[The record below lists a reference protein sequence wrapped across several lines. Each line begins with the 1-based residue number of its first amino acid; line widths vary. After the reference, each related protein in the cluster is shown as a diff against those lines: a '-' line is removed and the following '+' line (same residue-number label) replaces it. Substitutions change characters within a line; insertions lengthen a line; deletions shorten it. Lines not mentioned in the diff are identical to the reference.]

1 MNADRA
7 WTAAGFVAI
16 GVLAAAAVL
25 GDQPETDNSVDSLL
39 GADATAAASY
49 RAFRRTFGAD
59 ELTLV
64 SISGGPLPVL
74 LEHVK
79 RVHRIF
85 EQHDELTLVVT
96 ASTAFPDAVS
106 ALADPELGGQASL
119 PGARA
124 ALQGPLNSALG
135 LLDLDGP
142 RARLVAAS
150 EPGRAPTGLFDDLET
165 ARTEAEDAG
174 LEFRLAGTAP
184 LNAAIDRAGRRIETR
199 ALPGVVGLAALL
211 LGLLIRRVRVTVIL
225 LAAIGLVIFGVDAIY
240 AALGGT
246 TNVLVVIHR
255 PVALVLI
262 LASCVHLVESWRS
275 RPGEPENAARIKGPA
290 IRLALL
296 TTATGFAS
304 LAVSP
309 LPPIRNFGIL
319 SAVCL
324 LVAMPIVLG
333 GLPRVFGLARPPRG
347 GEDLPTARLA
357 RAAARVGV
365 RHRRLVLGL
374 ALAFVGGGVAAGVT
388 VPVDTH
394 AIHYFAPDSE
404 IRRDHEAIQASGLG
418 LQSLEVLLEFSK
430 PWRPQPEPIESLDA
444 FARAVVAL
452 EGVTTRFD
460 PSVVLLEAGYRVA
473 GRAVPPDPLTLDEVW
488 TDDSP
493 WKRATVARE
502 ARLLRAAFLIET
514 LDADR
519 MDALETRIVELAG
532 EHLDLP
538 ADRVAVTGNYRL
550 LLEAQRALLRTLLWS
565 LALTAVVMQVVLA
578 LALRSVRLGFAAM
591 LPNLVPVASIFIAMV
606 ALDIPLDVGTCMVA
620 SLSLAIAVDD
630 TLHFCLAYLRQG
642 LDRAARKTGR
652 AILVTSVVM
661 SVGFAVLIPS
671 EFRPTSAF
679 GLLSVIALGAAL
691 FGDLVVLPGL
701 LKSLEARRG
710 APRPAGR

>member
-1 MNADRA
+1 VDGPRA
-7 WTAAGFVAI
+7 WTAAGVAAL

-25 GDQPETDNSVDSLL
+25 GDPPKTDNSVDSLL
-39 GADATAAASY
+39 GADATRAASY
-49 RAFRRTFGAD
+49 RTFRRTFGAD

-64 SISGGPLPVL
+64 SLAGEPLPVL
-74 LEHVK
+74 LEHVQ
-79 RVHRIF
+79 RIHRLF
-85 EQHDELTLVVT
+85 EAHDELTLVVT
-96 ASTAFPDAVS
+96 ASTAFPGAVA
-106 ALADPELGGQASL
+106 ALSDPDLGGPDAL
-119 PGARA
+119 PGARS
-124 ALQGPLNSALG
+124 ALRGPLNSALG
-135 LLDLDGP
+135 LLDLDVP

-150 EPGRAPTGLFDDLET
+150 EPGRPPTGLFEDLEV
-165 ARTEAEDAG
+165 ARAEAERAG
-174 LEFRLAGTAP
+174 LEVRVAGTAP
-184 LNAAIDRAGRRIETR
+184 LNAAIDRAGRRIESR

-211 LGLLIRRVRVTVIL
+211 LLALIRRIRVVVIS
-225 LAAIGLVIFGVDAIY
+225 LATIGLVIFGVDAIF

-246 TNVLVVIHR
+246 NNVLVVIHR

-275 RPGEPENAARIKGPA
+275 QPGRPARAARVKGPA

-324 LVAMPIVLG
+324 LVAVPIVLG
-333 GLPRVFGLARPPRG
+333 ALPRAFALARPPRSDA
-347 GEDLPTARLA
+347 DLPTARLA
-357 RAAARVGV
+357 GGAARFGA
-365 RHRRLVLGL
+365 RHRRLVL
-374 ALAFVGGGVAAGVT
+374 ALASVVVVGGGLAGVA

-404 IRRDHEAIQASGLG
+404 IRRDHEAIEASGLG
-418 LQSLEVLLEFSK
+418 LQSLEVLLEFSE
-430 PWRPQPEPIESLDA
+430 PWRPEPEPVEALDA
-444 FARAVVAL
+444 FARDVVAL

-460 PSVVLLEAGYRVA
+460 PSLLLLEAGYRVA

-493 WKRATVARE
+493 WKRATVARDG
-502 ARLLRAAFLIET
+502 RLLRAAFLIET

-519 MDALETRIVELAG
+519 MDALETRIEALAAR
-532 EHLDLP
+532 HLDLP
-538 ADRVAVTGNYRL
+538 ADRVTVTGNYRL
-550 LLEAQRALLRTLLWS
+550 LLRAQRSLLQTLLWS

-578 LALRSVRLGFAAM
+578 LALRSARLGFAVM

-606 ALDIPLDVGTCMVA
+606 ALGIPLDVGTCMVA
-620 SLSLAIAVDD
+620 SSSLAIAVDD
-630 TLHFCLAYLRQG
+630 TLHFCLAYRRQN
-642 LDRAARKTGR
+642 LDRAAQRTGR

-661 SVGFAVLIPS
+661 SAGFAVLIPS

-679 GLLSVIALGAAL
+679 GLLSVIGLGSAVL
-691 FGDLVVLPGL
+691 GDLVVLPGL
-701 LKSLEARRG
+701 LKALEVGRG
-710 APRPAGR
+710 AQQPRGA